1 MKVLKTYWVTSG
13 VQSMSKKICTII
25 LAAFFLISIL
35 PIGCTSTKP
44 VTEMQTVAVAKRG
57 NLEVTVTANGYIE
70 MPVAV
75 NLYFDS
81 TMFTPPYSAKI
92 ENVYV
97 KKGDLVK
104 AGALLAKL
112 DDATQKMAVESA
124 QYALELAIN
133 NVVQTTCCGV
143 IRTPSFYSDAVA
155 LYRYEFAVS
164 EIQKAQTLLADS
176 QFQPAA
182 SQIVL
187 ARFDIDASKNVYTNP
202 EYRSLRTELNEFTQ
216 EAVPNYDLDLAI
228 TRLTNEVNDI
238 REIQTQIGSGNYT
251 MATKSLES
259 LASDMAETN
268 VIIRRLSHSP
278 GAYTCPDSCTGFTI
292 INEALV
298 KLEEAKQMAS
308 SQEVDSLKLNETLQ
322 MVIHD
327 LELGDKVLQENVSTF
342 RQGLNLKAQR
352 DYSINI
358 QTALINLDRAKQALL
373 KTELLA
379 PFDGEIVDVNLHAGD
394 MITQRYSV
402 TGLPI
407 DVYVFK
413 LADTRTITMTGVVDE
428 IDVDKISK
436 GQKATVFLDA
446 FPGKTFDGEVQFV
459 SPFGTLQTGA
469 GSYNIEIAL
478 APESTPYLAGGLT
491 ATAEIMVANRSDV
504 LLVPVSALH
513 AKGAEYWVY
522 VIKEDTVGQME
533 QRQVQVGLQSHT
545 QAEILSGLNEGEK
558 VLLESSSTPARSLGS
573 GN

>member
-1 MKVLKTYWVTSG
+1 
-13 VQSMSKKICTII
+13 
-25 LAAFFLISIL
+25 
-35 PIGCTSTKP
+35 
-44 VTEMQTVAVAKRG
+44 MQTIAVVKKG
-57 NLEVTVTANGYIE
+57 DLEVTVTANGYIE

-81 TMFTPPYSAKI
+81 TMFTPPYSARI

-133 NVVQTTCCGV
+133 NVIQTVCCGV
-143 IRTPSFYSDAVA
+143 IRAPSFYSDAVA
-155 LYRYEFAVS
+155 LYRYEFAMS
-164 EIQKAQTLLADS
+164 EIQKSQTLLADG

-187 ARFDIDASKNVYTNP
+187 AKFDIDAAKNVYTNP

-216 EAVPNYDLDLAI
+216 QAVASYDVELAI
-228 TRLTNEVNDI
+228 TKLNNEVNDI
-238 REIQTQIGSGNYT
+238 SKIQTQISTGNYSQ
-251 MATKSLES
+251 TKEALES
-259 LASDMAETN
+259 LARDMAATN
-268 VIIRRLSHSP
+268 SIIQRLSHSP
-278 GAYTCPDSCTGFTI
+278 AAYTCPDTCTGFTI

-308 SQEVDSLKLNETLQ
+308 SQDVDALKLNETLQ
-322 MVIHD
+322 TVIHD
-327 LELGDKVLQENVSTF
+327 LELGDKVLQDNVSTF

-379 PFDGEIVDVNLHAGD
+379 PFDGEIVDVNLHEGD

-407 DVYVFK
+407 DVYVLK
-413 LADTRTITMTGVVDE
+413 LADIRAVTMTGVVDE
-428 IDVDKISK
+428 IDAGKVSK
-436 GQKATVFLDA
+436 GQKTTVFLDA
-446 FPGKTFDGEVQFV
+446 FPGKTFNGEVQFI

-469 GSYNIEIAL
+469 GTYNVEIAL
-478 APESTPYLAGGLT
+478 GPEAAPYLAGGMT
-491 ATAEIMVANRSDV
+491 ATAEIMIDKRTDV
-504 LLVPVSALH
+504 LLVPGSALH
-513 AKGAEYWVY
+513 TQGAEYWVY
-522 VIKEDTVGQME
+522 VIKENTIGQIE
-533 QRQVQVGLQSHT
+533 QRQVKVGLQSHT

-558 VLLESSSTPARSLGS
+558 VLLETGSIPARSLNS